1 MQFRS
6 IQNRI
11 LVMAGIAMTTALVI
25 LILLNHYS
33 GQQTQQL
40 TISSSRAAL
49 QQEAWQKVSA
59 NARAEAAAITQLL
72 QKGLSYTQQMASA
85 LALQQEGKLPL
96 TRQQATDLL
105 KAQLALEP
113 QLYGAFAGFEPNG
126 FDGQDASFAGQSA
139 LGSDDKGRFVPYF
152 YRDKDQ
158 IGTDLL
164 LSIEKPTPTSSAIR
178 PTTTTPVRNGRD
190 APVSSIPSRW
200 TSTASRCWSVPSPPP
215 SWWVASSRGSPHW
228 IWR

>member
-11 LVMAGIAMTTALVI
+11 LVMAGIAMTAALVI
-25 LILLNHYS
+25 LILLNQYS
-33 GQQTQQL
+33 GQQTQKL

-59 NARAEAAAITQLL
+59 NARAEAATITQLL
-72 QKGLSYTQQMASA
+72 QRASYTQQMASA

-96 TRQQATDLL
+96 DRQQATDLL

-126 FDGQDASFAGQSA
+126 FDGQDASFAGQTA
-139 LGSDDKGRFVPYF
+139 LGSDSKGRFVPYF
-152 YRDKDQ
+152 YRDKES

-164 LSIEKPTPTSSAIR
+164 LSIEKSDPDEFGNPANDYYACPKR
-178 PTTTTPVRNGRD
+178 ED
-190 APVSSIPSRW
+190 APASSIPSRW
-200 TSTASRCWSVPSPPP
+200 TSTASRCW
-215 SWWVASSRGSPHW
+215 
-228 IWR
+228 

>member
-11 LVMAGIAMTTALVI
+11 LVLAGIAMTAALVI
-25 LILLNHYS
+25 LILLNQYS
-33 GQQTQQL
+33 GRQTQQL

-59 NARAEAAAITQLL
+59 NARAEAATITQLL
-72 QKGLSYTQQMASA
+72 QKGSPTPSRWPASSPGSRKA
-85 LALQQEGKLPL
+85 SCRWD
-96 TRQQATDLL
+96 RQQATDLL
-105 KAQLALEP
+105 KAQLGLEP

-126 FDGQDASFAGQSA
+126 FDGQDASFTGQSA
-139 LGSDDKGRFVPYF
+139 LGSDGQGRFVPYF

-164 LSIEKPTPTSSAIR
+164 LSIEKSDPDEFGNPANDYYACPQREGRSCLIDPFKVDINGQQVLVSTI
-178 PTTTTPVRNGRD
+178 TTPILVNGQF
-190 APVSSIPSRW
+190 
-200 TSTASRCWSVPSPPP
+200 
-215 SWWVASSRGSPHW
+215 RG
-228 IWR
+228 